1 MRCPFSKGGRWT
13 NLSSNFIHDNHSWE
27 RMDLAREIMLVCTHV
42 HNSLL
47 YIIKHCLKIGHTRLD
62 RDSKV
67 VRHDNRLEHA
77 WCRYSKS
84 NSLQRGE
91 EEEEIRSTIMAWPL
105 LDFLLWRLWSATVN
119 NCVHNQTLDH
129 LPLVKARFT
138 LIDLALIRGQKV
150 RWTHSIV
157 CCEQAMWCIL

>member
-1 MRCPFSKGGRWT
+1 MHNQKVRKIKANYRSMSCPFSKSGRWT

-47 YIIKHCLKIGHTRLD
+47 YTIKHRLKMGHTRLD

-84 NSLQRGE
+84 NSLQGRE
-91 EEEEIRSTIMAWPL
+91 EEKEIRSMIMANRAL
-105 LDFLLWRLWSATVN
+105 LDFLLWWLWIATVKTKSRSSTFGEGPVPPDRS
-119 NCVHNQTLDH
+119 CTY
-129 LPLVKARFT
+129 
-138 LIDLALIRGQKV
+138 
-150 RWTHSIV
+150 
-157 CCEQAMWCIL
+157 

>member
-1 MRCPFSKGGRWT
+1 MDKPVFQFHPWQSFLGENGPG
-13 NLSSNFIHDNHSWE
+13 E
-27 RMDLAREIMLVCTHV
+27 RNNVSMHV

-105 LDFLLWRLWSATVN
+105 LDFLLWRLSSATVN

-138 LIDLALIRGQKV
+138 LIDFALIRGQKV
-150 RWTHSIV
+150 RWPHSIV